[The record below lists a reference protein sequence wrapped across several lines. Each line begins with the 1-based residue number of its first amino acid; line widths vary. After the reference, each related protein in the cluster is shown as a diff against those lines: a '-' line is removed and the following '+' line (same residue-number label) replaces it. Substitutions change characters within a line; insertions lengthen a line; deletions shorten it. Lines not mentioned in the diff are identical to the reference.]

1 MPGRDELI
9 QQNIA
14 RASAA
19 AAAPQPQESQGQSS
33 LSGGAAPRSFFGGNF
48 EVYSAL
54 DRVEFQGGAGDAS
67 MRGNVAYIRLWKR
80 GGSVQQTSVAAPTQ
94 DIEVD
99 YSDAISKDLDERLG
113 VERENLGENQ
123 VVEYTP
129 GQSSYAIITGDVAR
143 NDDGNIVGS
152 GTIETTFLPPP
163 DIQKQKALSSQT
175 PTSSTNTSNN
185 AGAIST
191 ATSASSALSLNPAVG
206 SVKSANPNGFVNAI
220 GAVGRALIGLPQ
232 TSPSYSGGANA
243 SKFPATQAPSGEMMW
258 QFLFNPSEL
267 ELEVGPEFKNSETWG
282 VSDKGNSGQ
291 PMHWSHNKNAQLK
304 FNSVLLNG
312 YLFGRKVEVLEQGL
326 IELFMARDGEGQ
338 HGPHVLEFV
347 WGKRVFGPCMIKNI
361 DIKEKMWDEGE
372 VVNAEVSFTL
382 EQVPEWTIN
391 DGFVDVARPG
401 RLATIGDPTQ
411 PGSAAAA
418 AAAPA
423 TAAAPGSGDS
433 PAQKPSAQNGIIPTA
448 LYKKCQKAGV
458 YAEQFY
464 AIQVKA
470 GRSGAGG
477 SKPYVINLRGEY
489 NSLYNRARAELGSEL
504 TSRSNYPNADSRK
517 LIVATD
523 ISIKVEDAKTGLNAI
538 TLNYNSAMSMVEN
551 AADSSRRA
559 SKAFSDSPT
568 CKAER
573 NKVDQ
578 NTKNQQAAQICKNK
592 QAGASCSSSGVP
604 PGGRIKTCSGI
615 ELICGTDGYLKNAST
630 YKP

>member
-54 DRVEFQGGAGDAS
+54 DRVEFQGGAGDFS

-143 NDDGNIVGS
+143 DDDGNIVGG

-185 AGAIST
+185 ATAIPPT
-191 ATSASSALSLNPAVG
+191 TLASSASSLNPAVG

-243 SKFPATQAPSGEMMW
+243 SKSPATQAPSGEMMW

-282 VSDKGNSGQ
+282 VSDKSNSGQ

-361 DIKEKMWDEGE
+361 NIKEKMWDEGE

-411 PGSAAAA
+411 PGPVPAPSPV
-418 AAAPA
+418 APA
-423 TAAAPGSGDS
+423 PAAPGSGAS
-433 PAQKPSAQNGIIPTA
+433 PAQKPAAAASTVPVQFCTQSSNAYSNFNNLGKKSSEDWLGNNFSFFKSSAQSRI
-448 LYKKCQKAGV
+448 
-458 YAEQFY
+458 
-464 AIQVKA
+464 
-470 GRSGAGG
+470 SGLA
-477 SKPYVINLRGEY
+477 REY
-489 NSLYNRARAELGSEL
+489 NSLLAANGSVVGKVAL
-504 TSRSNYPNADSRK
+504 DSK
-517 LIVATD
+517 CKAGCNESSYYDTD
-523 ISIKVEDAKTGLNAI
+523 GR
-538 TLNYNSAMSMVEN
+538 TLLLSAYLACVRGCSYQV
-551 AADSSRRA
+551 A
-559 SKAFSDSPT
+559 SKIQGSILNDKSCPRPQFVTPT
-568 CKAER
+568 
-573 NKVDQ
+573 
-578 NTKNQQAAQICKNK
+578 
-592 QAGASCSSSGVP
+592 
-604 PGGRIKTCSGI
+604 
-615 ELICGTDGYLKNAST
+615 
-630 YKP
+630 

>member
-54 DRVEFQGGAGDAS
+54 DRVEFQGGAGDFS

-143 NDDGNIVGS
+143 DDDGNIVGG

-185 AGAIST
+185 AVAIPPT
-191 ATSASSALSLNPAVG
+191 TLASSASSLNPAVG

-243 SKFPATQAPSGEMMW
+243 SKSPATQAPSGEMMW

-282 VSDKGNSGQ
+282 VSDKSNSGQ

-312 YLFGRKVEVLEQGL
+312 YVFGRKVEVLEQGL
-326 IELFMARDGEGQ
+326 IELFMARDGDGQ

-347 WGKRVFGPCMIKNI
+347 WGKRVFGPCVIKNI
-361 DIKEKMWDEGE
+361 NIKEKMWDEGE

-411 PGSAAAA
+411 PGSAADGATGAA
-418 AAAPA
+418 GPGG
-423 TAAAPGSGDS
+423 APGGGGAPD
-433 PAQKPSAQNGIIPTA
+433 QKPPQKQDPTTGGSAYRT
-448 LYKKCQKAGV
+448 CQKAYEFVEVFSQVEISGNSAKANFRGNNGV
-458 YAEQFY
+458 VLVNELFRKYEAAYSQGNSSVGTDFISRVPAQQKPPSIRKSLDSMITAGAMFEK
-464 AIQVKA
+464 QVDLVRNAALRCKA
-470 GRSGAGG
+470 AMQNVWDPGC
-477 SKPYVINLRGEY
+477 K
-489 NSLYNRARAELGSEL
+489 
-504 TSRSNYPNADSRK
+504 K
-517 LIVATD
+517 LIAD
-523 ISIKVEDAKTGLNAI
+523 GKASQIEAQNA
-538 TLNYNSAMSMVEN
+538 NS
-551 AADSSRRA
+551 
-559 SKAFSDSPT
+559 
-568 CKAER
+568 
-573 NKVDQ
+573 
-578 NTKNQQAAQICKNK
+578 K
-592 QAGASCSSSGVP
+592 QAL
-604 PGGRIKTCSGI
+604 CSGI
-615 ELICGTDGYLKNAST
+615 TVGRSCNIGAGNFSPKNPCSGKVLRCNGRGTYEAI
-630 YKP
+630 

>member
-54 DRVEFQGGAGDAS
+54 DRVKFQGVAGDAS

-80 GGSVQQTSVAAPTQ
+80 GGSVQQTAALQSAVEPPQSDSQKVLEEDLEAAIGNRDSVANNFDPVTGVYGYSPYG
-94 DIEVD
+94 DVDNPIEV
-99 YSDAISKDLDERLG
+99 AEANIQ
-113 VERENLGENQ
+113 VIENQ
-123 VVEYTP
+123 INAE
-129 GQSSYAIITGDVAR
+129 
-143 NDDGNIVGS
+143 
-152 GTIETTFLPPP
+152 
-163 DIQKQKALSSQT
+163 KQKALSSQT

-220 GAVGRALIGLPQ
+220 GAAGRALIGLPQ
-232 TSPSYSGGANA
+232 TSPSYSSGANA
-243 SKFPATQAPSGEMMW
+243 SKSPATQAPSGEMMW

-361 DIKEKMWDEGE
+361 NIKEKMWDEGE

-418 AAAPA
+418 AAAAAAPA

-470 GRSGAGG
+470 GKSGAGG
-477 SKPYVINLRGEY
+477 SKPNVINLRGEY

-504 TSRSNYPNADSRK
+504 TSRSSYPNADSRK

-523 ISIKVEDAKTGLNAI
+523 ISIKVEDAKTGLNVI
-538 TLNYNSAMSMVEN
+538 TRNWNSAMSMVEN

-592 QAGASCSSSGVP
+592 QAGVSCSSFGVP

>member
-54 DRVEFQGGAGDAS
+54 DRVKFQGVAGDAS

-80 GGSVQQTSVAAPTQ
+80 GGSVQQTAALQSAVEPPQSDSQKVLEEDLEAAIGNRDSVANNFDPVTGVYGYSPYG
-94 DIEVD
+94 DVDNPIEV
-99 YSDAISKDLDERLG
+99 AEANIQ
-113 VERENLGENQ
+113 VIENQ
-123 VVEYTP
+123 INAE
-129 GQSSYAIITGDVAR
+129 
-143 NDDGNIVGS
+143 
-152 GTIETTFLPPP
+152 
-163 DIQKQKALSSQT
+163 KQKALSSQT

-220 GAVGRALIGLPQ
+220 GAAGRALIGLPQ

-243 SKFPATQAPSGEMMW
+243 SKSPATQAPSGEMMW

-312 YLFGRKVEVLEQGL
+312 FVFGRKVEALEQGL
-326 IELFMARDGEGQ
+326 VELFMARDGEGQ

-361 DIKEKMWDEGE
+361 NIKEKMWDEGE
-372 VVNAEVSFTL
+372 VVNAEISFTL

-411 PGSAAAA
+411 PGSAASTDASAA
-418 AAAPA
+418 ANAP
-423 TAAAPGSGDS
+423 TVAPGSGAP
-433 PAQKPSAQNGIIPTA
+433 PAQKPAQNQDPTTGGSA
-448 LYKKCQKAGV
+448 YRTCQKAFEFVEVFSQIEISGNLANLPDLTFNLNGIALINELFRKYDAAYSQGNSSV
-458 YAEQFY
+458 GTNFIRRVPAQQKPPSIRKSLDSMITAGAPFKG
-464 AIQVKA
+464 QVDLVRNAALKCKA
-470 GRSGAGG
+470 AMQE
-477 SKPYVINLRGEY
+477 VW
-489 NSLYNRARAELGSEL
+489 
-504 TSRSNYPNADSRK
+504 DSDCKK
-517 LIVATD
+517 LIAD
-523 ISIKVEDAKTGLNAI
+523 GK
-538 TLNYNSAMSMVEN
+538 
-551 AADSSRRA
+551 AA
-559 SKAFSDSPT
+559 
-568 CKAER
+568 
-573 NKVDQ
+573 
-578 NTKNQQAAQICKNK
+578 
-592 QAGASCSSSGVP
+592 QAGAQNANNNQAL
-604 PGGRIKTCSGI
+604 CSGI
-615 ELICGTDGYLKNAST
+615 TVGRPCNIGAGNFSPKNPCSGKVLRCNGRGV
-630 YKP
+630 YEDI

>member
-1 MPGRDELI
+1 MPGRADLI
-9 QQNIA
+9 QENNA

-19 AAAPQPQESQGQSS
+19 AANTPQPQETQGKSAT
-33 LSGGAAPRSFFGGNF
+33 SGIGGPRSFLGGNID
-48 EVYSAL
+48 VYSAL
-54 DRVEFQGGAGDAS
+54 DKVEFQGGLGDFS
-67 MRGNVAYIRLWKR
+67 LRGNIAYIRLWKR
-80 GGSVQQTSVAAPTQ
+80 GGSAQQSAASVAPVQPPGSDSLEDLEDALEAAIGNRDNIANGFDPATKKYGF
-94 DIEVD
+94 DPYEGEADNPIEVAE
-99 YSDAISKDLDERLG
+99 SRIQIAERLLS
-113 VERENLGENQ
+113 E
-123 VVEYTP
+123 
-129 GQSSYAIITGDVAR
+129 AR
-143 NDDGNIVGS
+143 QEAVS
-152 GTIETTFLPPP
+152 
-163 DIQKQKALSSQT
+163 AQT
-175 PTSSTNTSNN
+175 PTSSATPSATVAAAPPASPTK
-185 AGAIST
+185 APTQASMGA
-191 ATSASSALSLNPAVG
+191 
-206 SVKSANPNGFVNAI
+206 VKSANPNGFLNTA
-220 GAVGRALIGLPQ
+220 ANVGKALFGLPQ
-232 TSPSYSGGANA
+232 GKPEYSGQAAGGGSGA
-243 SKFPATQAPSGEMMW
+243 SSAPVGEMMW

-267 ELEVGPEFKNSETWG
+267 ELEVGPEFKDAETWG
-282 VSDKGNSGQ
+282 VSDKGNSGK
-291 PMHWSHNKNAQLK
+291 PLHWSHNKNAQLK

-312 YLFGRKVEVLEQGL
+312 YVFGRKVEVLEQGL

-347 WGKRVFGPCMIKNI
+347 WGKRVFGPCVIKNVN
-361 DIKEKMWDEGE
+361 IKEKMWDEGE

-401 RLATIGDPTQ
+401 RQQLATNPV
-411 PGSAAAA
+411 PGAAGTTTPVT
-418 AAAPA
+418 APP
-423 TAAAPGSGDS
+423 AAAPGGGNQPD
-433 PAQKPSAQNGIIPTA
+433 QKPPAQNGIIPTA
-448 LYKKCQKAGV
+448 LYEKCQKAGV

-477 SKPYVINLRGEY
+477 SKPYVINLRGQY

-523 ISIKVEDAKTGLNAI
+523 ISIAVEDAKTGLNAI

-630 YKP
+630 YRP

>member
-1 MPGRDELI
+1 MPGRADLI
-9 QQNIA
+9 QENNA

-19 AAAPQPQESQGQSS
+19 AANTPQPQETQGKSAT
-33 LSGGAAPRSFFGGNF
+33 SGIGGPRSFLGGNID
-48 EVYSAL
+48 VYSAL
-54 DRVEFQGGAGDAS
+54 DKVEFQGGLGDFS
-67 MRGNVAYIRLWKR
+67 LRGNIAYIRLWKR
-80 GGSVQQTSVAAPTQ
+80 GGSAQQSAASVAPVQPPSSDSLEDLEDALEAAIGNRDNIANGFDPATGEYGF
-94 DIEVD
+94 DPYEGEADNPIEVAE
-99 YSDAISKDLDERLG
+99 SRIQIAERLLS
-113 VERENLGENQ
+113 E
-123 VVEYTP
+123 
-129 GQSSYAIITGDVAR
+129 AR
-143 NDDGNIVGS
+143 QEAVS
-152 GTIETTFLPPP
+152 
-163 DIQKQKALSSQT
+163 AQT
-175 PTSSTNTSNN
+175 PTSSATPSATVAAAPPASPTK
-185 AGAIST
+185 APTQASMGA
-191 ATSASSALSLNPAVG
+191 
-206 SVKSANPNGFVNAI
+206 VKSANPNGFLNTA
-220 GAVGRALIGLPQ
+220 AKVGKALFGLPQ
-232 TSPSYSGGANA
+232 GKPEYSGQAAGGGSGA
-243 SKFPATQAPSGEMMW
+243 SSAPVGEMMW

-267 ELEVGPEFKNSETWG
+267 ELEVGPEFKDAETWG
-282 VSDKGNSGQ
+282 VSDKGNSGK
-291 PMHWSHNKNAQLK
+291 PLHWSHNKNAQLK

-312 YLFGRKVEVLEQGL
+312 YVFGRKVEVLEQGL

-347 WGKRVFGPCMIKNI
+347 WGKRVFGPCVIKNVN
-361 DIKEKMWDEGE
+361 IKEKMWDEGE

-401 RLATIGDPTQ
+401 RQQLVTNPV
-411 PGSAAAA
+411 PGAAGTTTPVT
-418 AAAPA
+418 APP
-423 TAAAPGSGDS
+423 AAAPGGGNQPD
-433 PAQKPSAQNGIIPTA
+433 QKPPAQNGIIPTA
-448 LYKKCQKAGV
+448 LYEKCQKAGV

-477 SKPYVINLRGEY
+477 SKPYVINLRGQY

-523 ISIKVEDAKTGLNAI
+523 ISIAVEDAKTGLNAI

-630 YKP
+630 YRP

>member
-1 MPGRDELI
+1 MPGRADLI
-9 QQNIA
+9 QENNA

-19 AAAPQPQESQGQSS
+19 AANTPQPQETQGKSAT
-33 LSGGAAPRSFFGGNF
+33 SGIGGPRSFLGGNID
-48 EVYSAL
+48 VYSAL
-54 DRVEFQGGAGDAS
+54 DKVEFQGGLGDFS
-67 MRGNVAYIRLWKR
+67 LRGNIAYIRLWKR

-143 NDDGNIVGS
+143 DDDGNIVGG

-175 PTSSTNTSNN
+175 PTSSATPSATVAAAPPASPTKAPTQTSM
-185 AGAIST
+185 GA
-191 ATSASSALSLNPAVG
+191 
-206 SVKSANPNGFVNAI
+206 VKSANPNGFLNTA
-220 GAVGRALIGLPQ
+220 ANVGKALFGLPQ
-232 TSPSYSGGANA
+232 GKPEYSGQAAGGGSGA
-243 SKFPATQAPSGEMMW
+243 SSAPVGEMMW

-267 ELEVGPEFKNSETWG
+267 ELEVGPEFKDAEVWG

-291 PMHWSHNKNAQLK
+291 PLHWSHNKNAQLK

-312 YLFGRKVEVLEQGL
+312 YVFGRKVEVLEQGL

-347 WGKRVFGPCMIKNI
+347 WGKRVFGPCVIKNVN
-361 DIKEKMWDEGE
+361 IKEKMWDEGE

-401 RLATIGDPTQ
+401 RQQLATNPV
-411 PGSAAAA
+411 PGAAGTTTPVT
-418 AAAPA
+418 APP
-423 TAAAPGSGDS
+423 AAAPGGGNRPD
-433 PAQKPSAQNGIIPTA
+433 QKPPAQNGIIPTA
-448 LYKKCQKAGV
+448 LYEKCQKAGV

-477 SKPYVINLRGEY
+477 SKPYVINLRGQY

-523 ISIKVEDAKTGLNAI
+523 ISIAVEDAKTGLNAI

-592 QAGASCSSSGVP
+592 QAGASCSSSGVS

-630 YKP
+630 YRP

>member
-54 DRVEFQGGAGDAS
+54 DRVKFQGVAGDAS

-80 GGSVQQTSVAAPTQ
+80 GGSVQQTAALQSAVEPPQSDSQKVLEEDLEAAIGNRDSVANNFDPVTGVYGYSPYG
-94 DIEVD
+94 DVDNPIEV
-99 YSDAISKDLDERLG
+99 AEANIQ
-113 VERENLGENQ
+113 VIENQ
-123 VVEYTP
+123 INAE
-129 GQSSYAIITGDVAR
+129 
-143 NDDGNIVGS
+143 
-152 GTIETTFLPPP
+152 
-163 DIQKQKALSSQT
+163 KQKALSSQT

-220 GAVGRALIGLPQ
+220 GAAGRALIGLPQ

-243 SKFPATQAPSGEMMW
+243 SKSPATQAPSGEMMW

-312 YLFGRKVEVLEQGL
+312 FVFGRKVEALEQGL
-326 IELFMARDGEGQ
+326 VELFMARDGEGQ

-361 DIKEKMWDEGE
+361 NIKEKMWDEGE
-372 VVNAEVSFTL
+372 VVNAEISFTL

-411 PGSAAAA
+411 PGSAASTDASAA
-418 AAAPA
+418 ANAP
-423 TAAAPGSGDS
+423 TVAPGSGAP
-433 PAQKPSAQNGIIPTA
+433 PAQKPAQNQDPTTGGSA
-448 LYKKCQKAGV
+448 YRTCQKAFELAEVFVSIMYREGPSAKANFNGQNGV
-458 YAEQFY
+458 VLGDQILSKYKNVYSQASSSVGTNFTRRVPQQYTPASTESSL
-464 AIQVKA
+464 
-470 GRSGAGG
+470 RSM
-477 SKPYVINLRGEY
+477 R
-489 NSLYNRARAELGSEL
+489 
-504 TSRSNYPNADSRK
+504 
-517 LIVATD
+517 
-523 ISIKVEDAKTGLNAI
+523 
-538 TLNYNSAMSMVEN
+538 
-551 AADSSRRA
+551 
-559 SKAFSDSPT
+559 
-568 CKAER
+568 
-573 NKVDQ
+573 
-578 NTKNQQAAQICKNK
+578 
-592 QAGASCSSSGVP
+592 QAGAMFDKQIDLITTAASKSREAMLNVWNGDCKKLIADGKAAQA
-604 PGGRIKTCSGI
+604 GAQNANNNQALCSGI
-615 ELICGTDGYLKNAST
+615 TVGRPCNIGAGNFSPKNPCSGKVLRCNGRGV
-630 YKP
+630 YEDI

>member
-54 DRVEFQGGAGDAS
+54 DRVKFQGVAGDAS

-80 GGSVQQTSVAAPTQ
+80 GGSVQQTAALQSAVEPPQSDSQKVLEEDLEAAIGNRDSVANNFDPVTGVYGYSPYG
-94 DIEVD
+94 DVDNPIEV
-99 YSDAISKDLDERLG
+99 AEANIQ
-113 VERENLGENQ
+113 VIENQ
-123 VVEYTP
+123 INAE
-129 GQSSYAIITGDVAR
+129 
-143 NDDGNIVGS
+143 
-152 GTIETTFLPPP
+152 
-163 DIQKQKALSSQT
+163 KQKALSSQT

-220 GAVGRALIGLPQ
+220 GAAGRALIGLPQ

-243 SKFPATQAPSGEMMW
+243 SKSPATQAPSGEMMW

-312 YLFGRKVEVLEQGL
+312 FVFGRKVEALEQGL

-361 DIKEKMWDEGE
+361 NIKEKMWDEGE

-401 RLATIGDPTQ
+401 RLATIGDPTR
-411 PGSAAAA
+411 PGSAASTDASAA
-418 AAAPA
+418 ANAP
-423 TAAAPGSGDS
+423 TVAPGSGAP
-433 PAQKPSAQNGIIPTA
+433 PAQKPAQNQDPTTGGSA
-448 LYKKCQKAGV
+448 YRTCQKAFEFVEVFSQIEISGNLANLPDLTFNLNGIALINELFRKYDAAYSQGNSSV
-458 YAEQFY
+458 GTNFIRRVPAQQKPPSIRKSLDSMITAGAPFKG
-464 AIQVKA
+464 QVDLVRNAALKCKA
-470 GRSGAGG
+470 AMQE
-477 SKPYVINLRGEY
+477 VW
-489 NSLYNRARAELGSEL
+489 
-504 TSRSNYPNADSRK
+504 DSDCKK
-517 LIVATD
+517 LIAD
-523 ISIKVEDAKTGLNAI
+523 GK
-538 TLNYNSAMSMVEN
+538 
-551 AADSSRRA
+551 AA
-559 SKAFSDSPT
+559 
-568 CKAER
+568 
-573 NKVDQ
+573 
-578 NTKNQQAAQICKNK
+578 
-592 QAGASCSSSGVP
+592 QAGAQNANNNQAL
-604 PGGRIKTCSGI
+604 CSGI
-615 ELICGTDGYLKNAST
+615 TVGRPCNIGAGNFSPKNPCSGKVLRCNGRGV
-630 YKP
+630 YEDI